1 MLPNQAQAQAQALV
15 GFEIFVQHNKL
26 SAMNSVATVV
36 FINFLLL
43 NLLNNISVFNI

>member
-1 MLPNQAQAQAQALV
+1 MLPNQAQAQAQAQALV

-36 FINFLLL
+36 FI
-43 NLLNNISVFNI
+43 SRVFNI